1 MLAGAI
7 CIVLANLYGI
17 IITAIISPASP
28 AIITT
33 AILTILLLSYIE
45 INKRRVLIEN
55 FRR

>member
-1 MLAGAI
+1 MLVGAI

-17 IITAIISPASP
+17 IITAIFSPVSP

-45 INKRRVLIEN
+45 TNKRRVLI
-55 FRR
+55 